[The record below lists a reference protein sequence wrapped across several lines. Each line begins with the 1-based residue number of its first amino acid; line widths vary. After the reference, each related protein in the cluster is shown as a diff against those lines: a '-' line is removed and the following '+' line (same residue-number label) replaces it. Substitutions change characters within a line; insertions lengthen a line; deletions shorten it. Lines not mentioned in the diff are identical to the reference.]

1 VLNLLN
7 HNLLLGAMPSWR
19 RHSTSEHTSQ
29 TADLLVVCLPQVRTE
44 HLAHAERIGVFSLS
58 VSAKDGCHRSGTE
71 GLRTRLPLYAAWSC
85 PTARGA
91 GAQGTR
97 HGAV

>member
-1 VLNLLN
+1 MNLLK

-58 VSAKDGCHRSGTE
+58 VSAKDGCHRFVARRDC
-71 GLRTRLPLYAAWSC
+71 GLVSLCMPLDRAPLRVELVLKALDM
-85 PTARGA
+85 AL
-91 GAQGTR
+91 
-97 HGAV
+97 